1 MGQIRLVGKCR
12 SSPRVRERRRPSTNR
27 RRRRRC
33 KKVVQRGPPSST
45 IRHGPSSQLP
55 PVAPTPENATTT
67 ETSSIKHHR
76 RCDDEKLGTR
86 RTLVR
91 RNPRERLVRV
101 FRRTL
106 SKVRSSLP
114 SAPPKGRLELGTKSI
129 RGCVATF
136 PTPTITVGVLS
147 PVSGLLLVCY
157 GLCVLFLQW
166 PVDGLCTCIWARKI
180 TRSKSAKVRL
190 SDHGG
195 SPPKT
200 DIFLSLRCFWRQ

>member
-1 MGQIRLVGKCR
+1 MVGKCR

-45 IRHGPSSQLP
+45 IRHGPSSELP

-114 SAPPKGRLELGTKSI
+114 SAPPQRTFGTGYEIDPRVRCYVSNPDHHGWRSVACFGAAARLL
-129 RGCVATF
+129 
-136 PTPTITVGVLS
+136 
-147 PVSGLLLVCY
+147 
-157 GLCVLFLQW
+157 W
-166 PVDGLCTCIWARKI
+166 
-180 TRSKSAKVRL
+180 
-190 SDHGG
+190 
-195 SPPKT
+195 
-200 DIFLSLRCFWRQ
+200 SLRSLPAMAR